1 MNTGDDENFVF
12 PATNELSMQIFQ
24 KDPWRRKQASCSS
37 AGNSLG
43 FAVDR
48 MTGGWSSGL
57 GELRFRQSWLH
68 REHGLCAS
76 VSSLFGNSSAT
87 RSSLS
92 RTAVGSSLESY
103 PTCQKATKRKPLRQ
117 GEGRLLGMAAGK
129 KTEHSQYGGHQACW
143 RVGSQDCPHSVVGSM
158 VWAAPR
164 RMPGGRY
171 PLTWITVSSPGRDC
185 AAESPVPGSL
195 EAELIVARAQDAR
208 ESRGSAARRVSSW
221 DPGQARLSSVP
232 RPHTCAA

>member
-1 MNTGDDENFVF
+1 MRLHCSSPMNTGDDENFVF

-103 PTCQKATKRKPLRQ
+103 PTCQKATKRKPPRQ

-129 KTEHSQYGGHQACW
+129 ETEHSQYGGHQACW

-164 RMPGGRY
+164 RMGTNNLQSSLCKNHVVTDREAVMVET
-171 PLTWITVSSPGRDC
+171 LQQHDLHMNVCLVRHRTRAEQENSVVFCEIT
-185 AAESPVPGSL
+185 L
-195 EAELIVARAQDAR
+195 
-208 ESRGSAARRVSSW
+208 SRSTA
-221 DPGQARLSSVP
+221 PQ
-232 RPHTCAA
+232 